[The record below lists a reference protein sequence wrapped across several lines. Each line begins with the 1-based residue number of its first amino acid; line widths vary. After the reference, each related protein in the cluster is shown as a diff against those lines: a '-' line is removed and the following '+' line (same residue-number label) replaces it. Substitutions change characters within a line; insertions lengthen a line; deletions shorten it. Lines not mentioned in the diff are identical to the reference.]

1 LNLLSVEGVK
11 VMKIVSQSMSPLEA
25 AQAFY
30 GQDDTSFV
38 LMISKLTES
47 DPRLVKVF
55 QQTRKTYLEGRKS

>member
-1 LNLLSVEGVK
+1 
-11 VMKIVSQSMSPLEA
+11 MKIVSQSMSPLEA

-30 GQDDTSFV
+30 GQDDTSFEQ
-38 LMISKLTES
+38 MIAKLSES